1 MILDSSVILAILFA
15 EPDALLYAAA
25 IERAA
30 SRRLSA
36 ACPAG
41 RKPVSLPLP
50 ETPQHAHD
58 RDLRHDLAGRLAG

>member
-36 ACPAG
+36 ATWLESAVRIGTAAVPSG
-41 RKPVSLPLP
+41 P
-50 ETPQHAHD
+50 EA
-58 RDLRHDLAGRLAG
+58 R